1 MSITAFG
8 DRVPAFGPQAFVHP
22 DACIIGDVV
31 LGEGAN
37 VWPGAVLRGD
47 VERIELGAHTSFQDN
62 SVAHTDAGCPVRVGD
77 DCVVGHGVIVH
88 GASVGARCLI
98 GMGSTLLNGCE
109 IGEES
114 IVGANSLVTQG
125 KKFPP
130 RSLIMGSP
138 AKVVR
143 EVTDADLEPRRELRD
158 RYARRSGS
166 YIELG
171 LAADLEEFRR

>member
-8 DRVPAFGPQAFVHP
+8 DKVPVFGSQVFVHP
-22 DACIIGDVV
+22 DVTIIGDVV
-31 LGEGAN
+31 LEKGAN
-37 VWPGAVLRGD
+37 LWPGAVLRGD
-47 VERIELGAHTSFQDN
+47 VERILVGAHTSFQDN
-62 SVAHTDAGCPVRVGD
+62 SVAHTDPGFPIVIGP
-77 DCVVGHGVIVH
+77 DCVVGHSVIVH
-88 GASVGARCLI
+88 GATIGARCLI

-109 IGEES
+109 IGDES

-143 EVTDADLEPRRELRD
+143 EVTDDDLAPRRELRD
-158 RYARRSGS
+158 RYVRRSAT
-166 YIELG
+166 YVDLG
-171 LAADLEEFRR
+171 LAADLSPFRR